1 MQGECLKDDEG
12 HRKETS
18 EVTVKT
24 FIKIDPGIKLK
35 LWPKNC
41 NSEKYIILELL
52 KTWSQPK
59 NVLFQNEVVNFF

>member
-1 MQGECLKDDEG
+1 MPTIKTTSNLLTIFINVHVSVQGECLKDDEG

-35 LWPKNC
+35 L
-41 NSEKYIILELL
+41 
-52 KTWSQPK
+52 
-59 NVLFQNEVVNFF
+59 